1 MQYNDINTG
10 GGSMRKGSVII
21 STAAYLILVLFLF
34 SSVTVLT
41 GRLQQETPENAP
53 GYADLSNFNF
63 SEKLAYISHTSF
75 LYYQNELYTPEDFKL
90 GKATSEPY
98 DFGAAK
104 GRVDPGNYG
113 TYSITLK
120 LPDKG
125 VYGLSSYSAMYSQ
138 RLFINGVEYPSNGV
152 PGKTPETTI
161 PQTKHYTVY
170 FTPDEG
176 KAEIVIQFAN
186 FSHADYG
193 GIVPL
198 YVGTQEKIMERDAIA
213 QQRVHILVGS
223 TITAF
228 LFFLGMF
235 FFFHKRYAFLW
246 FSLSCFSI
254 GLRMIIVNEKVIMLL
269 IPDLPWKVSISL
281 EYITLALLLFSFLL
295 YINSMY
301 RGAIHKA
308 VLWIFGTLSS
318 LFIAAVLLTPP
329 IIYTGF
335 ILWFQFAAI
344 PFGIYVA
351 IALVHNVIR
360 KKDNRHT
367 EHVLIFIGAIVFITL
382 SILDIQIY
390 RSSGQSLAMGLSETG
405 MMVFIFFNM
414 LALDLQFSR
423 TEAELDEARRRE
435 KEMQETNQLL
445 DKMGQ
450 LKSDFMANISH
461 EMRTPLT
468 IMASYAGLTA
478 MQLRRNATDEK
489 TLDNL
494 DTVKREAIRLAGMV
508 EQLKEA
514 ALENER
520 KLSQADVEAG
530 FLLKQA
536 VDFCRPICLKNK
548 NQLSVA
554 SDSAEGILHINA
566 ESIFQTLIN
575 LITNANRHT
584 KEGMIQ
590 LKVKGKANETNHDFM
605 VITVSDDGEGISP
618 ELMPHL
624 FQRGVSGDGSSGLG
638 LAICKEIIEE
648 NGGEIWVE
656 NKCKG
661 TTVSFTLPYS
671 KGDAQYE

>member
-1 MQYNDINTG
+1 MH
-10 GGSMRKGSVII
+10 KGRAII
-21 STAAYLILVLFLF
+21 STAAFLIFVLFLF
-34 SSVTVLT
+34 SSVAMLT
-41 GRLQQETPENAP
+41 GRLRQETPEAAP
-53 GYADLSNFNF
+53 GCVDLSNFNF
-63 SEKLAYISHTSF
+63 GEKLAYISHTSF

-90 GKATSEPY
+90 GKTTKEPY
-98 DFGAAK
+98 DFGGVK

-113 TYSITLK
+113 TYYIMLN
-120 LPDKG
+120 LPGKG

-138 RLFINGVEYPSNGV
+138 RLFINGIEYPSNGV
-152 PGKTPETTI
+152 PGKTAETTI
-161 PQTKHYTVY
+161 SQTRHYTVY
-170 FTPDEG
+170 FIPNEG

-198 YVGTQEKIMERDAIA
+198 YVGSQERIMERDAIA
-213 QQRVHILVGS
+213 QQRVHILAGS
-223 TITAF
+223 TIMAF

-254 GLRMIIVNEKVIMLL
+254 GLRMLIVNEKVIMLL
-269 IPDLPWKVSISL
+269 IPDLPWKVSIGL
-281 EYITLALLLFSFLL
+281 EYISLASLLFSFLL
-295 YINSMY
+295 YINSMFKD
-301 RGAIHKA
+301 AMHKA
-308 VLWIFGTLSS
+308 VLWTFGALCSIFA
-318 LFIAAVLLTPP
+318 AAVLLTPP
-329 IIYTGF
+329 ITYTGF
-335 ILWFQFAAI
+335 ILWFQVAAI

-351 IALVHNVIR
+351 VALIYNAVR

-367 EHVLIFIGAIVFITL
+367 EHVLIFIGVLVFITL

-405 MMVFIFFNM
+405 MMAFIFVNM
-414 LALDLQFSR
+414 LALALQFSH

-435 KEMQETNQLL
+435 KEMQETNLLL
-445 DKMGQ
+445 DKMSQ

-468 IMASYAGLTA
+468 IMASYAGLTS
-478 MQLRRNATDEK
+478 MQLRRNAVDEK

-494 DTVKREAIRLAGMV
+494 ATVKCEAIRLAGMV
-508 EQLKEA
+508 EQLKEV
-514 ALENER
+514 ALEKER
-520 KLSQADVEAG
+520 KLSLADVEAG
-530 FLLKQA
+530 LLLKQA

-548 NQLSVA
+548 NQLTISTA
-554 SDSAEGILHINA
+554 SIEGILHVNA
-566 ESIFQTLIN
+566 ESIFQTLVN
-575 LITNANRHT
+575 LIINANRHT

-590 LKVKGKANETNHDFM
+590 LKVRGKPDDTNYDFM
-605 VITVSDDGEGISP
+605 VMTVSDDGEGIEP
-618 ELMPHL
+618 ELLPHL

-656 NKCKG
+656 SNKGKG
-661 TTVSFTLPYS
+661 TTVCFTLPCS
-671 KGDAQYE
+671 KGDGTA

>member
-1 MQYNDINTG
+1 MH
-10 GGSMRKGSVII
+10 KGSAII
-21 STAAYLILVLFLF
+21 STAAFLILVIFLF
-34 SSVTVLT
+34 SSVVMLT
-41 GRLQQETPENAP
+41 GRLRHETPETAP
-53 GYADLSNFNF
+53 GYADLSNFDF
-63 SEKLAYISHTSF
+63 GEKLVYISHTSF
-75 LYYQNELYTPEDFKL
+75 LYYQNELYTPEDFRL
-90 GKATSEPY
+90 GKATKKPY
-98 DFGAAK
+98 DFDEAK

-113 TYSITLK
+113 TYFIVLN
-120 LPDKG
+120 LPDQG

-152 PGKTPETTI
+152 PGKTAETTI
-161 PQTKHYTVY
+161 PQTRHYTVY
-170 FTPDEG
+170 FTPDKG
-176 KAEIVIQFAN
+176 KAEVVIQFAN

-193 GIVPL
+193 GIVPF
-198 YVGTQEKIMERDAIA
+198 YVGNQERIMERDAIA
-213 QQRVHILVGS
+213 QQRVHILAGS

-254 GLRMIIVNEKVIMLL
+254 GLRMLIVNEKVIMLL
-269 IPDLPWKVSISL
+269 IPDLPWKVSIGL
-281 EYITLALLLFSFLL
+281 EYISLALLLFSFLL
-295 YINSMY
+295 YINNMF

-308 VLWIFGTLSS
+308 VLWIFGTLCS
-318 LFIAAVLLTPP
+318 LFTVSVLFTPP
-329 IIYTGF
+329 IIYTSF
-335 ILWFQFAAI
+335 ILWFQLSAI
-344 PFGIYVA
+344 PFGIYVSA
-351 IALVHNVIR
+351 ALIYNAVR

-367 EHVLIFIGAIVFITL
+367 EHVLIFIGALIFITL
-382 SILDIQIY
+382 SILDIQIH
-390 RSSGQSLAMGLSETG
+390 RSSGQNLVLGLSETG
-405 MMVFIFFNM
+405 MMVFIFVNM
-414 LALDLQFSR
+414 IALALQFSR

-435 KEMQETNQLL
+435 KEMQETNLLL
-445 DKMGQ
+445 DKMSQ

-494 DTVKREAIRLAGMV
+494 ATVKREAIRLSGML
-508 EQLKEA
+508 EQLKEV
-514 ALENER
+514 ALEKER

-536 VDFCRPICLKNK
+536 VDFCKPICLKNK

-554 SDSAEGILHINA
+554 SDTDEGILHVNA
-566 ESIFQTLIN
+566 ESIFQTLVN
-575 LITNANRHT
+575 LIINANRHT
-584 KEGMIQ
+584 EEGVIQ
-590 LKVKGKANETNHDFM
+590 LKVRREPDETHHDFM
-605 VITVSDDGEGISP
+605 MIMVSDDGEGITP

-656 NKCKG
+656 SNKEKW
-661 TTVSFTLPYS
+661 TTVCFTLPCP
-671 KGDAQYE
+671 KGVVQHERYDNTDY